1 MPLTFGLRAAL
12 IMLVLIAIAPVF
24 AVVVQASLSEQKS
37 RLERAESNLKTVV
50 ELSAAHQERLVEG
63 ARQMLTAIA
72 HSPPVYQDDVQACAN
87 YMRKLQVGYPTA
99 FGTFGLIDASG
110 HLTCRA
116 TAPATAV
123 VSSDRLFFRTAVET
137 GRFSVGEFTLSR
149 ASGRPVLTFGMPVYR
164 EDGGALRG
172 VVYVALDVAQ
182 ADEQLRKL
190 TIPQD
195 MALLVLDAQGVV
207 LAAAGTATLGVGARL
222 PDGFL
227 RQAIAKGAA
236 RLERSAPGNGDYWL
250 FALQPVGRPGEARL
264 FVAGLTSHDE
274 VLAPA
279 TRRLQQQLTAL
290 TVIALFGAA
299 AAWAFG
305 DRVFARPLG
314 RLIKRVNALTREE
327 LRLDAPAVGAAGVRE
342 LADLDLRFHE
352 MARNLAERSIQRDGA
367 MAEMSHQTTLLESV
381 LSSMAEGVLVIDP
394 QGRFLHVND
403 AATRIL
409 PGLPVLNRQR
419 RPAAAFPSTLG
430 VYETDGK
437 TPIAPEQWPAS
448 QALLGRSVENYRYL
462 VHGPLSAGAQ
472 KIISGNARPILAP
485 SGQPSGAVVVFTDI
499 TAAWHAQESLRESE
513 RRYRT
518 LFEANPHPMWVFD
531 VQTKR
536 FLTVNDAAVEHYG
549 YSREQFLAM
558 TISDIRP
565 EQDVEPLD
573 MALATLG
580 ALSLPSTWRHRLRDG
595 RLIDVEISSH
605 AMDYDGRPARMV
617 LALDVTLRRSAEEA
631 MRELNETLERRV
643 GERTRELRMANKE
656 LESFS
661 YSVSHD
667 LRAPLQAIDGF
678 GRALLT
684 RHSGEM
690 GPQARHYLDRIR
702 ENTSHMSGLI
712 DDLLLLARVTRAE
725 ISVEPVDLGARAA
738 QIVERLRQRF
748 PDREVTVEIAPDLHA
763 EGDPRLLSI
772 VLENLIENAWK
783 FTGRTDQPRIQIGRA
798 PGAGGEEVFFVSD
811 NGAGFDMAY
820 VNKLFTPFQR
830 LHAVT
835 EFEGTGIGLATVNRV
850 IVRHGG
856 RVWARAVP
864 GGGATFEFSLKGRE
878 NDDEEQPD
886 TAG

>member
-37 RLERAESNLKTVV
+37 RLERAGSNLKTVV

-72 HSPPVYQDDVQACAN
+72 HSPPVYQDDVQACAD
-87 YMRKLQVGYPTA
+87 YMRKLQVGYPSA

-116 TAPATAV
+116 TAPATTV

-164 EDGGALRG
+164 EQGGALRG

-190 TIPQD
+190 AIPQD
-195 MALLVLDAQGVV
+195 MALLVIDAQGVV
-207 LAAAGTATLGVGARL
+207 LAAAGATTLGVGASL

-227 RQAIAKGAA
+227 RRAIAKGAA
-236 RLERSAPGNGDYWL
+236 RLERSAPGEGDDWL
-250 FALQPVGRPGEARL
+250 FALQPVGPPGEAKL
-264 FVAGLTSHDE
+264 FVAGLASHDE

-279 TRRLQQQLTAL
+279 TRRLYQQLAAL
-290 TVIALFGAA
+290 TVIALLGAA

-314 RLIKRVNALTREE
+314 MLVKRVNALTREE
-327 LRLDAPAVGAAGVRE
+327 SRLDAPPASAGVRE
-342 LADLDLRFHE
+342 LAELDLRFHE
-352 MARNLAERSIQRDGA
+352 MARNLAERSVQRDGA
-367 MAEMSHQTTLLESV
+367 MAEMSHQTALLESV
-381 LSSMAEGVLVIDP
+381 LSSMAEGVLVLDP
-394 QGRFLHVND
+394 QGRFLHVNE
-403 AATRIL
+403 AAKRIL
-409 PGLPVLNRQR
+409 PGLPALNRQR
-419 RPAAAFPSTLG
+419 HPAAALASTLG
-430 VYETDGK
+430 VYETDGR
-437 TPIAPEQWPAS
+437 TSIPPEQWPAY
-448 QALLGRSVENYRYL
+448 QALQGRSVENYRYL
-462 VHGPLSAGAQ
+462 VHGPLSGGAQ
-472 KIISGNARPILAP
+472 KIISGNACPIHTLG
-485 SGQPSGAVVVFTDI
+485 GQASGAVVVFTDI
-499 TAAWHAQESLRESE
+499 TSAWRAEMSLRESE

-531 VQTKR
+531 IQTKR
-536 FLTVNDAAVEHYG
+536 FLTVNDAAIGHYG

-565 EQDVEPLD
+565 KQAVEPLNR
-573 MALATLG
+573 ALATLETV
-580 ALSLPSTWRHRLRDG
+580 SSPSTWQHRLSDG
-595 RLIDVEISSH
+595 RVIDVEISSH

-617 LALDVTLRRSAEEA
+617 LALDVTLRRSAEDA
-631 MRELNETLERRV
+631 MRQLNETLERRV
-643 GERTRELRMANKE
+643 AERTRDLRVANKE

-684 RHSGEM
+684 RHSAEM
-690 GPQARHYLDRIR
+690 GSQARHYLDRIR
-702 ENTSHMSGLI
+702 ENTGHMSGLI

-725 ISVEPVDLGARAA
+725 ISVEPVDLGARAS

-748 PDREVTVEIAPDLHA
+748 PDRDVTVEIAPNLHG
-763 EGDPRLLSI
+763 EGDPRLLAI

-783 FTGRTDQPRIQIGRA
+783 FTSRTEHPCIQIGRTSQA
-798 PGAGGEEVFFVSD
+798 CEEDVFFVAD

-850 IVRHGG
+850 ISRHGG
-856 RVWARAVP
+856 RVWARSVL
-864 GGGATFEFSLKGRE
+864 GEGATFEFSLKGHK

-886 TAG
+886 TVG